1 MKIALIGYGK
11 MGKAIE
17 AIALER
23 GHEIAVRIDAGGG
36 SLFGSEALQTA
47 DVAIEFTNPEAAPL
61 NVKAA
66 LAAGVPVVCG
76 STGWNAGIKNVENF
90 CLEKDGALLVS
101 SNFSVGVQLFFA
113 LNKHLARL
121 MAGRPDYKVA
131 LQETHHTAKKDAP
144 SGTAVTLAEGILAE
158 RNDYYSWHLGAS
170 EKTNSIPVEALREEA
185 VPGTH
190 VITYSSAIDEI
201 QISHTAHSR
210 AGFALGA
217 VLAAEFLAGKKGVF
231 SMEDVLQLGAF

>member
-23 GHEIAVRIDAGGG
+23 GHEIAVRIDATGEN
-36 SLFGSEALQTA
+36 LFGSEAFKTA
-47 DVAIEFTNPEAAPL
+47 DVAIEFTNPEAAPG
-61 NVKAA
+61 NVRSA
-66 LAAGVPVVCG
+66 LSAGVPVICG
-76 STGWNAGIKNVENF
+76 STGWNAGIKKAEDF
-90 CLEKDGALLVS
+90 CRQRGGALLVS

-113 LNKHLARL
+113 LNRHLAQL
-121 MAGRPDYKVA
+121 MAGRPEYKIA

-144 SGTAVTLAEGILAE
+144 SGTAVTLVEGILAE
-158 RNDYYSWHLGAS
+158 RNDYTSWHLGAV
-170 EKTNSIPVEALREEA
+170 EEAQSIPVEALREEA

-190 VITYSSAIDEI
+190 LISYTSAIDDIEI
-201 QISHTAHSR
+201 KHTAHSR

-217 VLAAEFLAGKKGVF
+217 VLAAEFLAGKTGVF
-231 SMEDVLQLGAF
+231 SMADVLRLGAF

>member
-17 AIALER
+17 AVALER
-23 GHEIAVRIDAGGG
+23 GHEIAVRIDASGK
-36 SLFGSEALQTA
+36 SLFESEEFKTA
-47 DVAIEFTNPEAAPL
+47 DVAIEFTNPEAAPN
-61 NVKAA
+61 NVKWAM
-66 LAAGVPVVCG
+66 AAGVPVVCG
-76 STGWNAGIKNVENF
+76 STGWNAGIKDAETY
-90 CLEKDGALLVS
+90 CLDMGGALLVS

-113 LNKHLARL
+113 LNTYLAKL
-121 MAGRPDYKVA
+121 MATRPEYEIA

-144 SGTAVTLAEGILAE
+144 SGTAVTLAEGILVQRA
-158 RNDYYSWHLGAS
+158 DYTSWHLGAQQ
-170 EKTNSIPVEALREEA
+170 EAHSIPVEALREEA

-190 VITYSSAIDEI
+190 VITYASAIDEI

-217 VLAAEFLAGKKGVF
+217 VLAAEFLAGRTGVF
-231 SMEDVLQLGAF
+231 SMEDVLQLGAI

>member
-17 AIALER
+17 EIALKR
-23 GHEIAVRIDAGGG
+23 GHEITVRIGAGGE
-36 SLFGSEALQTA
+36 SLFESEDFRNSDAA
-47 DVAIEFTNPEAAPL
+47 VEFTNPEAAPG
-61 NVKAA
+61 NVRAA

-76 STGWNAGIKNVENF
+76 STGWNARLKDAENF
-90 CLEKDGALLVS
+90 CLEQGGALLVS

-113 LNKHLARL
+113 LNKHLAKL
-121 MAGRPDYKVA
+121 MAGREEYKIA
-131 LQETHHTAKKDAP
+131 LEETHHTAKKDAP
-144 SGTAVTLAEGILAE
+144 SGTAVTLAEGILSH
-158 RNDYYSWHLGAS
+158 RTDYTSWQLGPEISAG
-170 EKTNSIPVEALREEA
+170 KLPVTALREEA

-190 VITYSSAIDEI
+190 MVAYTSAIDDIEI
-201 QISHTAHSR
+201 KHTAHSR

-231 SMEDVLQLGAF
+231 SMEDVLRLAAF